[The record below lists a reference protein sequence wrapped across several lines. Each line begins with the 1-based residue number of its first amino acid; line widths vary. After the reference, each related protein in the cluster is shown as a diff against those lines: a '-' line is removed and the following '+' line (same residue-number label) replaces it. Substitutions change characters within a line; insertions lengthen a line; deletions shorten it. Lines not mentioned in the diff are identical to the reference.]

1 MKLKYTIFYVDDVP
15 ASLAFYQKAFG
26 IGLRMMHGE
35 GDYAELE
42 TGTTSLSFCSRTLM
56 DQLGKSTAR
65 PEAGA
70 PVFEIAFETDDVA
83 AAFETAVA
91 HGASPVSAPED
102 MPWGQTVSYVA
113 DLNGYLVEICSP
125 VRPPQA

>member
-1 MKLKYTIFYVDDVP
+1 MKFKYAIFYVDDVA
-15 ASLAFYQKAFG
+15 ASLAFYKAAFG
-26 IGLRMMHGE
+26 LDVRMIHGE

-56 DQLGKSTAR
+56 DRIGKPTAR
-65 PEAGA
+65 PQADA

-83 AAFETAVA
+83 GAFRQATA
-91 HGASPVSAPED
+91 HGASPVSMPED
-102 MPWGQTVSYVA
+102 TPWGQTVAYVA

-125 VRPPQA
+125 VAGA